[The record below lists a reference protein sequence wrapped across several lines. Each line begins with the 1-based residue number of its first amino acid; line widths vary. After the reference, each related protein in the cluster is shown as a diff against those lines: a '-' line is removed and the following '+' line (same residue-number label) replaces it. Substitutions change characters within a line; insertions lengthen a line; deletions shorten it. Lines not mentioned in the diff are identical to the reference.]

1 MLPIVRMGTLTMRR
15 MTARRM
21 DTMGR
26 IGFPEGYSSGLGR
39 GFMGRLDSMGMS
51 TTGLTRTMAI
61 TDRCLGAERSSST
74 TSREMKRAMGV
85 AMLSRSR
92 TMAQAASMRC
102 RASMEAVERVV
113 VVDTGKAVSSE

>member
-1 MLPIVRMGTLTMRR
+1 MRR

-21 DTMGR
+21 GTMGR
-26 IGFPEGYSSGLGR
+26 IGFPEGCSSGLGR
-39 GFMGRLDSMGMS
+39 GSMDRLDSMGMS
-51 TTGLTRTMAI
+51 TTGLTRTMV
-61 TDRCLGAERSSST
+61 TTGRCLDAERSSST

-85 AMLSRSR
+85 AMVSRNR
-92 TMAQAASMRC
+92 TLGQAGSMRC